1 MKLRSLRIPRAAVL
15 PARTWKNCPIGSVVR
30 LILAFILMFGA
41 APASVAVRILLGVGD
56 RAETNWDGGVTVR
69 GARISAVEPWR
80 FDRDDAMLP
89 GNRWK
94 INRHVTRRFGTAANP
109 AVRTFSANSVVVM
122 NRGEDGRNGA

>member
-1 MKLRSLRIPRAAVL
+1 ML
-15 PARTWKNCPIGSVVR
+15 PVRTWKNCPIGSAVR

-41 APASVAVRILLGVGD
+41 APASAAVAVRILLGVGD
-56 RAETNWDGGVTVR
+56 RAETNWDGGVAVR

-94 INRHVTRRFGTAANP
+94 INTHLTSRFGTAANP
-109 AVRTFSANSVVVM
+109 AVRTFSANGVVVM
-122 NRGEDGRNGA
+122 IEGETEETVLDVDLLSRGK